1 VYQTIQDIV
10 NHKELEL
17 FFAEGNTILNEQTII
32 QKEGSTIKPDRMVVT
47 SSDSVFVGL
56 QNRYS

>member
-32 QKEGSTIKPDRMVVT
+32 QKKEA
-47 SSDSVFVGL
+47 
-56 QNRYS
+56 Q

>member
-1 VYQTIQDIV
+1 MVYQTIQDI

-17 FFAEGNTILNEQTII
+17 FCGRNTILNEQTII

-47 SSDSVFVGL
+47 SSNEVFVGL